1 VAILVLVTVFLAKFY
16 SGCLRLHQVEM
27 ETEKYGDQKAEHACE
42 YVTSYYEVSNF
53 VVKGFG
59 LVIVLEKTG

>member
-1 VAILVLVTVFLAKFY
+1 
-16 SGCLRLHQVEM
+16 M

-53 VVKGFG
+53 VVKGFWVCHRSG
-59 LVIVLEKTG
+59 EDWVGGPDD